1 MVTRAPEESL
11 VFNIVWTG
19 SVFTYLRY
27 FVASQIE
34 QSEARFRFV
43 VNGCPPDQIQLMEA
57 FCCEQPDRVVEVLVV
72 STEDMIAHG
81 VALDRVRAI
90 RDDGDHF
97 CLIDPD
103 IIARAPWVGAFADR
117 LVDHAVVTSGKEVW
131 SDDNLVP
138 INHPGV
144 AGEHFVDRQ
153 GFVFGS
159 PHLALYRRDALD
171 ETCARWDVG
180 LGSAG
185 PELRDDTKAA
195 MASLGHEYLV
205 YDTAKIV
212 NALLQHDGHSLIHE
226 DLPQL
231 IHIGGLAHYLA
242 PPAYRTTET
251 GETEPDWTRFD
262 SMTARHEVTR
272 FTARTLRALADHE
285 QPPPV
290 PSGLTP
296 PMQSR
301 LELVRREITA
311 LMARYGSEAT

>member
-1 MVTRAPEESL
+1 MIPVTERSL
-11 VFNIVWTG
+11 VFNLVWTR

-27 FVASQIE
+27 FVASQID
-34 QSEARFRFV
+34 QSDARFRFV
-43 VNGCPPDQIQLMEA
+43 ANGCPPDQIQLMER
-57 FCCEQPDRVVEVLVV
+57 FGSEHPDQVTEVLVV
-72 STEDMIAHG
+72 SSDDMIAHG

-103 IIARAPWVGAFADR
+103 IIATAPWVGTFADL
-117 LVDHAVVTSGKEVW
+117 LVDHGAVTSGKEVW

-138 INHPGV
+138 VGHPGV
-144 AGEHFVDRQ
+144 AGEHFVDRK

-159 PHLALYRRDALD
+159 PHLALYHRDALD
-171 ETCARWDVG
+171 ETCARWGVG

-185 PELRDDTKAA
+185 PELRPDAKAA
-195 MASLGHEYLV
+195 MASMGHEYLV

-212 NALLQHDGHSLIHE
+212 NALLQHDGHPLIHQ

-251 GETEPDWTRFD
+251 GETEPDWTRYD
-262 SMTARHEVTR
+262 SMAARHEVTR

-285 QPPPV
+285 PPPEV
-290 PSGLTP
+290 PSGLTA
-296 PMQSR
+296 PMRER
-301 LELVRREITA
+301 LKLVRREITD
-311 LMARYGSEAT
+311 LMARYGPSEN